1 MERLAIALYAE
12 GVRSI
17 SRLLAHAE
25 PQQLRSPQKELVS
38 GPQSAIDTLTQAP
51 LHWLVT

>member
-1 MERLAIALYAE
+1 M
-12 GVRSI
+12 
-17 SRLLAHAE
+17 SRLVAHVD

-38 GPQSAIDTLTQAP
+38 GPQSAIDTLTHAP